1 MKSIRKFVALML
13 MIWTPLFF
21 SGASYAATQM
31 EIADAT
37 SHAVI
42 QKAHACHEVPSEG
55 MAAHHEQ
62 PTSTAHC
69 QHCSFCV
76 SFAAPLYEMTSHVVS
91 QTSPLA
97 FNALW
102 APTTYHITPD
112 HRPPIDA

>member
-1 MKSIRKFVALML
+1 MKSIRKFVALTLML
-13 MIWTPLFF
+13 WTPLFF

-31 EIADAT
+31 ELADAT

-42 QKAHACHEVPSEG
+42 QKAHACHEMDAEG
-55 MAAHHEQ
+55 AAAHHEQ
-62 PTSTAHC
+62 PTGTAHC

-76 SFAAPLYEMTSHVVS
+76 SFAAPLYQMTSPIVS

-97 FNALW
+97 ISASW
-102 APTTYHITPD
+102 APSTHQITPD